1 METNTDLLRSGGD
14 EAIVAGCACAVLDNG
29 HGKGIGGNGKKFG
42 WWISEDCPIH
52 GKPNVA
58 RIASSNAKRRGI

>member
-1 METNTDLLRSGGD
+1 METNTDWLMPGSDG
-14 EAIVAGCACAVLDNG
+14 AIVAGCTCAVLDNG

-42 WWISEDCPIH
+42 WLISEDCPIH